1 MSYTMSN
8 QDFNTTLDKEDVTA
22 EVVKQLGI
30 SCSECSGDTIV
41 DSQLLLCYPE
51 SPSYLTYRARL
62 KGTSEA
68 NSSSLVSVIVEWVRG
83 GGTCFMATN
92 VTLTL
97 DSSCSVVISSLS
109 GPECAAV
116 YSDSSYSD
124 NDKASFDCVAAVIQA
139 AVVAPFVF
147 VSFAIISIV
156 TICLVVKKCSQK
168 PPQLPENIY
177 EVPSIPGVPSKH
189 LSTDSTGDY
198 EYQ

>member
-1 MSYTMSN
+1 MSYIMSN
-8 QDFNTTLDKEDVTA
+8 QDFNTTLDKKDVGA

-62 KGTSEA
+62 KGTSGA
-68 NSSSLVSVIVEWVRG
+68 NSSSMISMIEKWVG
-83 GGTCFMATN
+83 GSGTCFMVAN

-97 DSSCSVVISSLS
+97 DSSCSVIISSLS

-116 YSDSSYSD
+116 YRDSSN
-124 NDKASFDCVAAVIQA
+124 NDKAFFDCVAAVIQA

-147 VSFAIISIV
+147 VSLAIISIV
-156 TICLVVKKCSQK
+156 TIYLVVKKCSQK

-177 EVPSIPGVPSKH
+177 EVPSIPGVPSKR

-198 EYQ
+198 EYL

>member
-1 MSYTMSN
+1 MSN
-8 QDFNTTLDKEDVTA
+8 QDFNTTLDKGDISA

-41 DSQLLLCYPE
+41 DSQLLLCYPG

-62 KGTSEA
+62 KGTSGA
-68 NSSSLVSVIVEWVRG
+68 NSSSMISMIEKWVGGSGTSFIV
-83 GGTCFMATN
+83 AN

-97 DSSCSVVISSLS
+97 NSSCSVIISSLS

-116 YSDSSYSD
+116 YRDSS
-124 NDKASFDCVAAVIQA
+124 NFDCVAAVIQA

-147 VSFAIISIV
+147 VSLAIISIV
-156 TICLVVKKCSQK
+156 TIYLVVKKCSQK
-168 PPQLPENIY
+168 PPQLQENIY
-177 EVPSIPGVPSKH
+177 EVPSIPGVPSKR

-198 EYQ
+198 EYL